1 MLRALLLYT
10 REKRDT
16 MQVSKKTEDG
26 DMLSSLLQQAEAGA
40 LLWLPDLRAL
50 FAAAPDTMPLILRL
64 TCPDGS
70 ERDYRLAL
78 PRWKTDAERT
88 FLRQLLCAQ
97 VYNLLSA
104 FSGSAICF
112 FCDALLDELAA
123 ELPACFDRPDGLG
136 KVKNI
141 ARRICGDLC
150 FRIAPLTDYA
160 PLKRETAPAQ
170 TALGEKLRQCCRAA
184 ETGGIVGLDV
194 GGSDIKLAA
203 VLDGKLLYTE
213 EYDWNPAASPTA
225 EGITGPI
232 LTLLR
237 KARAAMERE
246 GGALNAVGLSF
257 PDIVI
262 RDRIVGG
269 ETPKTKGMRENT
281 ALDYETEFCK
291 IRELKRE
298 ILALCTPGGRCR
310 ICNDGSMAA
319 FTAAAELAAGG
330 EDEAVSGGVIAHSL
344 GTDLGTGW
352 LLPDGTIPPIPLEMY
367 DLLLDLGSFPAA
379 ALPTED
385 LRSTR
390 NENSG
395 MPGLRRYLGQAA
407 AYRLAWELEPSLLAD
422 FAREENGVLAIP
434 TAPEDLRKPALS
446 HLMALA
452 EAGQPAAEEVFRRI
466 GRNLSVVT
474 REMEWIFGKT
484 PPIRFLF
491 GRFVKPPRCFDLLR
505 EGFDEAGIG
514 IQLEA
519 ADENL
524 ANTPLMCQLA
534 AREDVTVAQF
544 GQAVGAVYYAMM

>member
-1 MLRALLLYT
+1 
-10 REKRDT
+10 
-16 MQVSKKTEDG
+16 
-26 DMLSSLLQQAEAGA
+26 MLSSLLQLAEAGA
-40 LLWLPDLRAL
+40 ALWLPDLRAQ
-50 FAAAPDTMPLILRL
+50 FAAAPDALPLVLRL

-78 PRWKTDAERT
+78 PRWETDAERD
-88 FLRQLLCAQ
+88 FLRRYLCAH

-112 FCDALLDELAA
+112 FCDAPLDTLAA
-123 ELPACFDRPDGLG
+123 ELPVCFDRPDGLG
-136 KVKNI
+136 KVRNI
-141 ARRICGDLC
+141 ARRICGDLR
-150 FRIAPLTDYA
+150 FYFAPLADYA
-160 PLKRETAPAQ
+160 PRESEAAPAQ

-232 LTLLR
+232 LALLR
-237 KARAAMERE
+237 KARARMERE
-246 GGALNAVGLSF
+246 GGQLRAVGLSF

-262 RDRIVGG
+262 HDRIVGG
-269 ETPKTKGMRENT
+269 ETPKTKGMRENR
-281 ALDYETEFCK
+281 ALNYETEFSK

-298 ILALCTPGGRCR
+298 ILALCAAGGRCR

-330 EDEAVSGGVIAHSL
+330 EDEAVAAGVIAHSL

-395 MPGLRRYLGQAA
+395 MAGLRRYLGQAA
-407 AYRLAWELEPSLLAD
+407 AYRLAWELEPSLLKG
-422 FAREENGVLAIP
+422 FAREEGGVLAIP
-434 TAPEDLRKPALS
+434 TAPEDLRKPTLS

-452 EAGQPAAEEVFRRI
+452 EVGQPEAAEVFRRI
-466 GRNLSVVT
+466 GRNLSVVA
-474 REMEWIFGKT
+474 REMDWIFGET
-484 PPIRFLF
+484 PRLRFLF
-491 GRFVKPPRCFDLLR
+491 GRFVKSPRCFDLLR
-505 EGFDEAGIG
+505 EGFDGAGTG
-514 IQLEA
+514 LHLEA
-519 ADENL
+519 ADEEL
-524 ANTPLMCQLA
+524 ANTPLMRQLA
-534 AREDVTVAQF
+534 AWPEVTVAQF
-544 GQAVGAVYYAMM
+544 GQAVGAVYFAMM